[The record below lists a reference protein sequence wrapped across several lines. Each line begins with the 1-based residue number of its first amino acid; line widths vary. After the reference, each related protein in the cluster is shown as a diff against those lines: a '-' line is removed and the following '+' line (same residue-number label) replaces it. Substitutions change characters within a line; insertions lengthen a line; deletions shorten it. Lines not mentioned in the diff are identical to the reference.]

1 MGELRLEVESMATAA
16 QVYQFSFLSD
26 LREEASFE
34 PPDAILSEE
43 ILRPRLVEPPPL
55 PNQREEVARLRRSLE
70 ARVAARIS
78 SGSELILA
86 LEKNDR
92 HALVPTTIEPFDR
105 LLEGGLV
112 RGRMTE
118 LAGRR
123 SSGRFSLVH
132 AVLTSTTSM
141 GEAAA
146 LVDVG
151 DHFDPQ
157 LAAAAGVD
165 LRRLLWVRPPTM
177 KEAAAAAEMLMSAGF
192 QLVVL
197 DAGMHPLPGRRVAD
211 AAWVRL
217 GRAAAAHGT
226 ILVVATPYPLTGTAS
241 EAVVLT
247 RNGRPS
253 WQGRGLTPRL
263 LGGTVST
270 LLLEKHRH
278 IRPGRSTAASFR
290 MIGAVGR
297 SSPPMTAAGS
307 EGMGLRHRPSV
318 PLERNAAATPA
329 VASRRAV

>member
-1 MGELRLEVESMATAA
+1 MATAR
-16 QVYQFSFLSD
+16 VYQFSFLSD
-26 LREEASFE
+26 LGGEGSSAIAAEESIA
-34 PPDAILSEE
+34 AV
-43 ILRPRLVEPPPL
+43 LRPRLVEPPPL
-55 PNQREEVARLRRSLE
+55 PNQRDEVARLRRSLE
-70 ARVAARIS
+70 ATVAARIS

-92 HALVPTTIEPFDR
+92 HELVPTTIDAFDR
-105 LLEGGLV
+105 LLEGGLA

-118 LAGRR
+118 IAGRR

-132 AVLTSTTSM
+132 AALVSTTSM

-146 LVDVG
+146 LVDAG

-157 LAAAAGVD
+157 LAMAAGVD
-165 LRRLLWVRPPTM
+165 LRRLLWVRPSTM
-177 KEAAAAAEMLMSAGF
+177 KEAVAAAEMLMSAGF

-226 ILVVATPYPLTGTAS
+226 VLLVATPYPLTGTAS
-241 EAVVLT
+241 EAVVVT

-253 WQGRGLTPRL
+253 WLGRGLAPRL

-278 IRPGRSTAASFR
+278 IRPGGSAAAAFR
-290 MIGAVGR
+290 MMGAIGRTSHPFAE
-297 SSPPMTAAGS
+297 AGS
-307 EGMGLRHRPSV
+307 SASNIGRR
-318 PLERNAAATPA
+318 AALALPPA
-329 VASRRAV
+329 RASAPAPSRRAV

>member
-1 MGELRLEVESMATAA
+1 MATAA
-16 QVYQFSFLSD
+16 RAYQFSFLSD
-26 LREEASFE
+26 LRREGSSALPPEESR
-34 PPDAILSEE
+34 DE

-70 ARVAARIS
+70 ATVAARIS

-92 HALVPTTIEPFDR
+92 HELVPTTIDAFDR
-105 LLEGGLV
+105 LLEGGLA

-118 LAGRR
+118 IAGRR

-132 AVLTSTTSM
+132 AALTSTTSM

-146 LVDVG
+146 LVDLG

-157 LAAAAGVD
+157 LASAAGVD
-165 LRRLLWVRPPTM
+165 LRRLLWVRPSTM
-177 KEAAAAAEMLMSAGF
+177 KESVAAAEMLMSAGF

-197 DAGMHPLPGRRVAD
+197 DTGMHPLPGRRVAD

-226 ILVVATPYPLTGTAS
+226 VLLIATPYPLTGTAS

-253 WQGRGLTPRL
+253 WLGRARSPRL
-263 LGGTVST
+263 LGGLDST

-278 IRPGRSTAASFR
+278 IRPGRSASAAFR
-290 MIGAVGR
+290 MTDAIGRISHPVAGIGSIAPNLRRRV
-297 SSPPMTAAGS
+297 SVLPPRACEA
-307 EGMGLRHRPSV
+307 EQPRP
-318 PLERNAAATPA
+318 
-329 VASRRAV
+329 SRRAV

>member
-1 MGELRLEVESMATAA
+1 MATAA
-16 QVYQFSFLSD
+16 RTYQFSFLSD
-26 LREEASFE
+26 LPREDSL
-34 PPDAILSEE
+34 DLSSVESMGAVQ
-43 ILRPRLVEPPPL
+43 RPRLVEPPPL

-92 HALVPTTIEPFDR
+92 HELVPTTIDAFDR
-105 LLEGGLV
+105 LLEGGLA

-118 LAGRR
+118 VAGRR

-132 AVLTSTTSM
+132 AALTSTTSM

-157 LAAAAGVD
+157 LATAAGVD
-165 LRRLLWVRPPTM
+165 LRRLLWVRPSTM
-177 KEAAAAAEMLMSAGF
+177 KAAVAAAEMLMSAGF

-217 GRAAAAHGT
+217 GRAAAAQGT
-226 ILVVATPYPLTGTAS
+226 VLLIATPYPLTGTAS
-241 EAVVLT
+241 EAVVGT

-253 WQGRGLTPRL
+253 WLGRGRSPRL
-263 LGGTVST
+263 LGGVEAT
-270 LLLEKHRH
+270 LILEKHRH
-278 IRPGRSTAASFR
+278 IRPGRTAAAAFAMS
-290 MIGAVGR
+290 GAIGR
-297 SSPPMTAAGS
+297 SAHPLAALGS
-307 EGMGLRHRPSV
+307 SRRDLRQGATTPLPRAGLA
-318 PLERNAAATPA
+318 PLPG
-329 VASRRAV
+329 ASRRAV